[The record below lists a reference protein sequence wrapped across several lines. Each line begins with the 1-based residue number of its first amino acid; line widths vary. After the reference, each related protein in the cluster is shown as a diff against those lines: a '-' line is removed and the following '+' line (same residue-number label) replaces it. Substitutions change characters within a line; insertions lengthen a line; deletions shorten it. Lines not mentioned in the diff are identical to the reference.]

1 LAKEKQI
8 AIDASVQNANIMISV
23 KAFHEFC
30 KAFLNAFLA
39 TQIDS
44 GESSRQLTAQSS
56 MGRDFVFSLPQIS
69 SQLRRKH
76 LKWSNTESC
85 FI

>member
-1 LAKEKQI
+1 
-8 AIDASVQNANIMISV
+8 MISV
-23 KAFHEFC
+23 KAFP
-30 KAFLNAFLA
+30 NAFLA

-56 MGRDFVFSLPQIS
+56 MGREFVFLLRQIS

-76 LKWSNTESC
+76 LKWSNTENC